1 MLPALPFV
9 AALLVPLL
17 AVLTPRASA
26 ADAPAPASGA
36 KPAPAATAPPAPP
49 AATATHSS
57 AGGQAFPF
65 PVREKTLAN
74 GLKVYVVGFDS
85 PGLVAYY
92 SVVRTGSRNEVEP
105 GKSGFAHFF
114 EHLMFRGSQNYS
126 TEKYN
131 AVIKEMG
138 ADSNAFTSDDLTVYH
153 ILAGKA
159 ALPRIVEIEA
169 DRFQHLQY
177 DDAKFQKE
185 ARAVL
190 GEYNKNASNPI
201 EKMVEV
207 LYDNAFTTH
216 TYKHT
221 TMGFLKDIENM
232 PKELAYSRQFF
243 ERYYRP
249 ENVVLLVVGDAD
261 PEKVFK
267 LVEEHYGGW
276 QRGGQHPTVPAEP
289 PQKKEKRAAL
299 GWKSATLP
307 MLIEGY
313 HTPAFST
320 TNVDG
325 PTLDVLA
332 ELLFAERA
340 PLYKRLV
347 VTEQKVESLQ
357 GSNDPHVDPNLFT
370 VLARLKKPAD
380 LAYVEKA
387 IHDEM
392 ARIARE
398 GVDEKTLA
406 DVRSHV
412 KYAFAGQLSTADKTA
427 YTASSFLALTGDLA
441 SIDAYFALFDK
452 VTSADVKRVAAA
464 VFAPPNRTVVTM
476 KADK

>member
-1 MLPALPFV
+1 MRFLVTALMA
-9 AALLVPLL
+9 AALSVPML
-17 AVLTPRASA
+17 AILTRPGSA
-26 ADAPAPASGA
+26 AADSGA
-36 KPAPAATAPPAPP
+36 
-49 AATATHSS
+49 
-57 AGGQAFPF
+57 AFPF

-74 GLKVYVVGFDS
+74 GLKAYVVAYDS
-85 PGLVAYY
+85 PGLVAFY

-114 EHLMFRGSQNYS
+114 EHMMFHG
-126 TEKYN
+126 TEKYSLDAYN
-131 AVIKEMG
+131 AVIKQMG

-159 ALPRIVEIEA
+159 ALPKIVEIES

-177 DDAKFQKE
+177 KEPEFQKE

-201 EKMVEV
+201 EKMIEV

-221 TMGFLKDIENM
+221 TMGFVKDIENM
-232 PKELAYSRQFF
+232 PNELAYSRQFF

-249 ENVVLLVVGDAD
+249 ENVVVLVVGDAD
-261 PEKVFK
+261 ADNVFD
-267 LVEEHYGGW
+267 LVDKAYGGW
-276 QRGGQHPTVPAEP
+276 KRGAPHPAIPVEP
-289 PQKKEKRAAL
+289 PQKKEKRATLA
-299 GWKSATLP
+299 WKGPTLP
-307 MLIEGY
+307 MLVEGY

-320 TNVDG
+320 TNVDL

-340 PLYKRLV
+340 PLYKKLV
-347 VTEQKVESLQ
+347 IKEQKVESLS
-357 GSNDPHVDPNLFT
+357 GSNDAHVDPNLFT
-370 VLARLKKPAD
+370 VLARIKKPD
-380 LAYVEKA
+380 DIAYVEQA
-387 IHDEM
+387 IHEEM

-406 DVRSHV
+406 DVLSHV

-427 YTASSFLALTGDLA
+427 YTASAFLALTGELA
-441 SIDAYFALFDK
+441 SINAYFALFDK

-464 VFAPPNRTVVTM
+464 YFVPTNRSVVTL
-476 KADK
+476 KSGK